1 MRCLRSGVR
10 AAFVGLMLSI
20 RLAPVAGPLEDG
32 AEAAERGD
40 YATALR
46 LWRQL
51 ADQGNPDAQY
61 RVGLTYDVGV
71 GASQDFTEA
80 AKWYLMAAGQGH
92 AAAQFNLGL
101 LYANGR
107 GVEQDNVQAHM
118 WFNLAAAGSEPA
130 AQRER
135 DLVAK
140 KMTRFQI
147 AEAIRLARAWRPMGN
162 ALPPPPS
169 EPPAS
174 TDDPHRP

>member
-1 MRCLRSGVR
+1 
-10 AAFVGLMLSI
+10 
-20 RLAPVAGPLEDG
+20 
-32 AEAAERGD
+32 
-40 YATALR
+40 
-46 LWRQL
+46 
-51 ADQGNPDAQY
+51 
-61 RVGLTYDVGV
+61 
-71 GASQDFTEA
+71 
-80 AKWYLMAAGQGH
+80 MAAGQGH

-147 AEAIRLARAWRPMGN
+147 AEAIRLARAWRPTGN
-162 ALPPPPS
+162 PLPPPPS
-169 EPPAS
+169 EPPAI